1 MSRLH
6 EIPTHLEVSDG
17 AVLGLT
23 MRQLLTAAV
32 GLSLALGAATDLPF
46 PPPLRAAAASALVA
60 LTALMVLWR
69 PSGRPLEDWSVV
81 LLRYSLAP
89 RVSTWRPRARR
100 AGAAELREVVLP
112 PVRRRGA
119 GRDGGTRGD
128 AA

>member
-6 EIPTHLEVSDG
+6 EIPTHLEVSDR
-17 AVLGLT
+17 AVPGLS

-32 GLSLALGAATDLPF
+32 GLALALGAATDLPL
-46 PPPLRAAAASALVA
+46 PLPLRAAAASAAVA
-60 LTALMVLWR
+60 LTALVVLWR

-81 LLRYSLAP
+81 LLRYALAP
-89 RVSTWRPRARR
+89 RVSTWRPRARG
-100 AGAAELREVVLP
+100 AGAGELREVVLP

-119 GRDGGTRGD
+119 GRDGGARAD